1 MVVDVTTPKPPRSR
15 GRTGRP
21 YRRLKAKLK
30 AAGAPCWV
38 CGSPIDLSLPWWDP
52 WSHTVDHLRP
62 LTLDGDPLDEANV
75 ASAHRRCNQ
84 VRGYVQLPAVTENHS
99 RSW

>member
-1 MVVDVTTPKPPRSR
+1 MTTQNPSKSR

-21 YRRLKAKLK
+21 YRRLKDKLK
-30 AAGAPCWV
+30 ASGAPCWV
-38 CGSPIDLSLPWWDP
+38 CGNPIDLSLPWWDP

-84 VRGYVQLPAVTENHS
+84 IRGYIAVPAQQPPTS
-99 RSW
+99 RQW